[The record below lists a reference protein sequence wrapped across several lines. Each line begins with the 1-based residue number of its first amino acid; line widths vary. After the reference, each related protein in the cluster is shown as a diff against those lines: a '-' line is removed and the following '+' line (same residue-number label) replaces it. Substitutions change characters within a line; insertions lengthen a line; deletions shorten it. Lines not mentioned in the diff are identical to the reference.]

1 MSQYP
6 KIFFILTYPQS
17 FNSYLEISIENNEA
31 YTNLKKIDLKS
42 KEYNHDIFNV
52 SIYSI
57 DIIEDKLIRDKET
70 NKYILNI
77 ILRQKRFLVLEQKFM
92 GKIEFKEVKNH
103 FIYNLTF
110 ESDGGIIKYIKETPP
125 TSLYTMS
132 AIDKIKSYEELL
144 ILLKSEPGDSLSNEF
159 SKDSIEYFIKDK
171 SFDMDCYLE
180 LLKYLHTTSRIIN
193 LLKYFN
199 IENCVISKNINIE
212 DYSPI
217 LEKIEE
223 NPEKYTK
230 HSNNIEEIIKCNN
243 NFYDLLLLYR
253 MFYEK
258 DKLKSL
264 LNNQKLWKY
273 YAQKIN
279 FNDKLYPLVAEAEEG
294 FIKIII
300 EQEKLSFGLIKEI
313 IFTSSVERLLLIMD
327 KYLPI
332 FKTIFKREKFHRM
345 VRSNSQRDLNNIQ
358 NSNETPTDILR
369 KALECKVKNIIK
381 VRNYQIILFDE
392 KVWNNN
398 FKYEKIKIFYINESI
413 FICQKYDKK
422 FEQFKNKENNIVSN
436 LNNKELLIYLE
447 KDVNIYD
454 KINYEIYNCITSKND
469 SYFNSTNKFNIE
481 KINTYK
487 PLSLFDKI
495 QLNNLDE
502 QFFKSWNKIKKVL
515 FILKDIRYN
524 MDPEFIIEKIK
535 DMNDFENVSKLFY
548 TKDIY
553 NDIYNYEYEKN
564 LIFLLSEKFISLI
577 KKTKSYNNINIPQNT
592 LFLINLMI
600 KIKNKKYQKN
610 EEIYNDNSEFMD
622 NYNILRTNTKNNDY
636 GIRHSFNYGN
646 SKWGPKRKREREKK
660 LSKKCE
666 NYGPKEYKFMKEVET
681 IISDKNII
689 NETYILLSSNCK
701 HLSYKM
707 IQLMGDY
714 IINNKK
720 ISIIKKLNNIQ
731 EVIISYILEKT
742 DNNIIENMLYDN
754 MEINNYFHL
763 LKEIEK
769 EKIIQDYSK
778 FKNNLKNI
786 SKILDNI
793 NNGDVKYKIIEQ
805 IFNNNNENYNKLF
818 INKLSII
825 LFNDKN
831 AINRYINK
839 ITNYLSKIAQE
850 LRDNNE
856 LTDILNKF
864 YRYKYNIYYE
874 NIKLLENVAIK
885 LKNGNLNEFENEQTK
900 SDLDKIHNN
909 FPDIHKKYI
918 MKSSSYFKHELQNKD
933 IDETFK
939 QVGIDFNE
947 LKILFDKNWEVK
959 INKEKIF
966 KFDNIIKEE
975 GNKKGINILI
985 EELSILMNYHGLLKT
1000 NEELS
1005 IIRDQIN
1012 IYISQQENIQYL
1024 KSILNLIK
1032 DEDSFYYKEYKNKI
1046 LAMIDLLSYKTENG
1060 KEKEK
1065 NLF

>member
-6 KIFFILTYPQS
+6 KLFFTLTYPQS
-17 FNSYLEISIENNEA
+17 FNSYLEISIDNNEA

-110 ESDGGIIKYIKETPP
+110 ESDGGILYIKETPP

-159 SKDSIEYFIKDK
+159 SEDSIEYFIKDK

-230 HSNNIEEIIKCNN
+230 HSNNNEEIIKCNN

-369 KALECKVKNIIK
+369 KALECRVKNNIK

-577 KKTKSYNNINIPQNT
+577 KKTKSYNNMNIPQNT

-600 KIKNKKYQKN
+600 KIENKKYQKN
-610 EEIYNDNSEFMD
+610 EEVYNDNSEFMD
-622 NYNILRTNTKNNDY
+622 NCNILRTNTKYNDY

-646 SKWGPKRKREREKK
+646 SKWGPKREREREKK

-742 DNNIIENMLYDN
+742 DNNINENMLYDN
-754 MEINNYFHL
+754 MEKNNYFHL

-805 IFNNNNENYNKLF
+805 KFNNNNENYNKF
-818 INKLSII
+818 KNKLSII

-839 ITNYLSKIAQE
+839 ITNYLSRIAQE
-850 LRDNNE
+850 LRDNHE
-856 LTDILNKF
+856 LTDILNQF

-874 NIKLLENVAIK
+874 NKKLLENVAIK

-900 SDLDKIHNN
+900 SD
-909 FPDIHKKYI
+909 
-918 MKSSSYFKHELQNKD
+918 
-933 IDETFK
+933 
-939 QVGIDFNE
+939 
-947 LKILFDKNWEVK
+947 
-959 INKEKIF
+959 
-966 KFDNIIKEE
+966 
-975 GNKKGINILI
+975 
-985 EELSILMNYHGLLKT
+985 
-1000 NEELS
+1000 
-1005 IIRDQIN
+1005 
-1012 IYISQQENIQYL
+1012 
-1024 KSILNLIK
+1024 
-1032 DEDSFYYKEYKNKI
+1032 
-1046 LAMIDLLSYKTENG
+1046 
-1060 KEKEK
+1060 
-1065 NLF
+1065 

>member
-6 KIFFILTYPQS
+6 KLFFTLTYLQS
-17 FNSYLEISIENNEA
+17 FNSYLEISIDNNEA

-230 HSNNIEEIIKCNN
+230 HSNNNEEIIKCNN

-345 VRSNSQRDLNNIQ
+345 VRSNSQRYLNNIQ

-369 KALECKVKNIIK
+369 KALECRVKNNIK

-454 KINYEIYNCITSKND
+454 KIN
-469 SYFNSTNKFNIE
+469 
-481 KINTYK
+481 
-487 PLSLFDKI
+487 
-495 QLNNLDE
+495 
-502 QFFKSWNKIKKVL
+502 
-515 FILKDIRYN
+515 
-524 MDPEFIIEKIK
+524 
-535 DMNDFENVSKLFY
+535 
-548 TKDIY
+548 
-553 NDIYNYEYEKN
+553 
-564 LIFLLSEKFISLI
+564 
-577 KKTKSYNNINIPQNT
+577 
-592 LFLINLMI
+592 
-600 KIKNKKYQKN
+600 
-610 EEIYNDNSEFMD
+610 
-622 NYNILRTNTKNNDY
+622 
-636 GIRHSFNYGN
+636 
-646 SKWGPKRKREREKK
+646 
-660 LSKKCE
+660 
-666 NYGPKEYKFMKEVET
+666 
-681 IISDKNII
+681 
-689 NETYILLSSNCK
+689 
-701 HLSYKM
+701 
-707 IQLMGDY
+707 
-714 IINNKK
+714 
-720 ISIIKKLNNIQ
+720 
-731 EVIISYILEKT
+731 
-742 DNNIIENMLYDN
+742 
-754 MEINNYFHL
+754 
-763 LKEIEK
+763 
-769 EKIIQDYSK
+769 
-778 FKNNLKNI
+778 
-786 SKILDNI
+786 
-793 NNGDVKYKIIEQ
+793 
-805 IFNNNNENYNKLF
+805 
-818 INKLSII
+818 
-825 LFNDKN
+825 
-831 AINRYINK
+831 
-839 ITNYLSKIAQE
+839 
-850 LRDNNE
+850 
-856 LTDILNKF
+856 
-864 YRYKYNIYYE
+864 
-874 NIKLLENVAIK
+874 
-885 LKNGNLNEFENEQTK
+885 
-900 SDLDKIHNN
+900 
-909 FPDIHKKYI
+909 
-918 MKSSSYFKHELQNKD
+918 
-933 IDETFK
+933 
-939 QVGIDFNE
+939 
-947 LKILFDKNWEVK
+947 
-959 INKEKIF
+959 
-966 KFDNIIKEE
+966 
-975 GNKKGINILI
+975 
-985 EELSILMNYHGLLKT
+985 
-1000 NEELS
+1000 
-1005 IIRDQIN
+1005 
-1012 IYISQQENIQYL
+1012 
-1024 KSILNLIK
+1024 
-1032 DEDSFYYKEYKNKI
+1032 
-1046 LAMIDLLSYKTENG
+1046 
-1060 KEKEK
+1060 
-1065 NLF
+1065 

>member
-6 KIFFILTYPQS
+6 KLFFILTYPQS

-92 GKIEFKEVKNH
+92 GKIEFKEVKNY

-144 ILLKSEPGDSLSNEF
+144 LFLKSEPGDSLSNEF

-369 KALECKVKNIIK
+369 KALECRVKNNIK

-422 FEQFKNKENNIVSN
+422 FEQFKNKENNIVSY

-553 NDIYNYEYEKN
+553 NEIYNYEYEKN

-600 KIKNKKYQKN
+600 KIENKKYQKN
-610 EEIYNDNSEFMD
+610 EEIYNDNSVFMD
-622 NYNILRTNTKNNDY
+622 NYNTLRTNTKYNDY

-646 SKWGPKRKREREKK
+646 SKWGPKREREREKK

-689 NETYILLSSNCK
+689 NKIYILLSSNCK
-701 HLSYKM
+701 NLSYKM

-714 IINNKK
+714 IINNKN

-742 DNNIIENMLYDN
+742 DNNINENKLYDN

-763 LKEIEK
+763 LKEIEE

-786 SKILDNI
+786 SKMLDNI

-805 IFNNNNENYNKLF
+805 IFNNNNENYNILF
-818 INKLSII
+818 KNKLSII

-839 ITNYLSKIAQE
+839 ITNYLRKIAQE
-850 LRDNNE
+850 LGDKNE
-856 LTDILNKF
+856 LTDILNQF
-864 YRYKYNIYYE
+864 YRYRYNIYYE
-874 NIKLLENVAIK
+874 NIKLLENVAIR

-918 MKSSSYFKHELQNKD
+918 MKGSSYFKHELQNKD
-933 IDETFK
+933 IDEAFK
-939 QVGIDFNE
+939 QVAIDFNE
-947 LKILFDKNWEVK
+947 LKILFEKNWEVK

-975 GNKKGINILI
+975 GKKKGINILI

-1024 KSILNLIK
+1024 KNILNFIK

-1046 LAMIDLLSYKTENG
+1046 LAMIDLLSYKTENE
-1060 KEKEK
+1060 KEIEK